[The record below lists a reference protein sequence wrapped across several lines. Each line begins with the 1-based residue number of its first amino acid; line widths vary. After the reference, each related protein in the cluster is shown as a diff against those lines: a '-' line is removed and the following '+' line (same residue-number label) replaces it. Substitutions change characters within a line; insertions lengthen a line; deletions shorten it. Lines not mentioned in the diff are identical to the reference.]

1 MSLDQRSLLIDKCMQ
16 VVTWSTWL
24 SALLSV
30 KDPSSAETST
40 KDETKAQAER
50 VESPGTPKTFSLLKA
65 TSDLLMLPKDMI
77 LDMAMRREV
86 SVSNFSYLT
95 MLF

>member
-1 MSLDQRSLLIDKCMQ
+1 M
-16 VVTWSTWL
+16 TWSTWL
-24 SALLSV
+24 STLLSV

-50 VESPGTPKTFSLLKA
+50 AESPGTLKTFNLLKA
-65 TSDLLMLPKDMI
+65 TGELLMLPKDMI

-86 SVSNFSYLT
+86 SVLNFTHSTMRSSSASPFLT
-95 MLF
+95 KFQKHCY